1 MVTFAQN
8 KLVRHKDHIELYN
21 KDREEKLILIVGE
34 KIQEDK
40 ARDSLIMT
48 IKNSAELKDSI
59 LNFE

>member
-1 MVTFAQN
+1 M
-8 KLVRHKDHIELYN
+8 RHKEHIELYY

-48 IKNSAELKDSI
+48 IKNSAELKDSH
-59 LNFE
+59 LTFE